1 MKALKF
7 LTCLFFVFNLSLISC
22 SEKLAT
28 KDYVIIKTSGEK
40 ISISLEIAKTPKER
54 EKGFMWRKNIPEG
67 TGMLFVFDTEEKL
80 SFWMKDTP
88 TALSIAYIDKAG
100 YIKEI
105 YELTPFS
112 KESVKS
118 SFSCLYALEV
128 PQGWFE
134 KQGIVKGARLVL
146 DE

>member
-1 MKALKF
+1 MKTLKI
-7 LTCLFFVFNLSLISC
+7 LVYLSFVFSFTLISC
-22 SEKLAT
+22 SEKSVT
-28 KDYVIIKTSGEK
+28 KDYTIVKSSGEK
-40 ISISLEIAKTPKER
+40 VSVSLEIADTPQKR
-54 EKGFMWRKNIPEG
+54 EKGFMERKNIPDG
-67 TGMLFVFDTEEKL
+67 TGMLFVFETEQRL

-105 YELTPFS
+105 YPLAPFS

-118 SFSCLYALEV
+118 GFSCLYALEV

-134 KQGIVKGARLVL
+134 RVGVGVGDRLVL
-146 DE
+146 GD